1 MSVVIE
7 DFTEAF
13 RVLCGRHHG
22 VCVIDGFHS
31 TKEAV
36 VEAVDAAVDLN
47 PEQKLAVEHG
57 GGEAG
62 GPSPL
67 VVIAAAGSG
76 KTAMLA
82 HWVAARILG
91 GADPKRIMLA
101 TYSRQAAAEI
111 NRRVERIVARRPPP
125 EAAAAAIPAWSGTF
139 SAMGSRLLREYAGR
153 IGLDPQF
160 TIHDR
165 EGSAAGMLLR
175 TPRRPRR
182 LSLREAERQAGRPV
196 ASVTDRPDGSRTY
209 AFGDTA
215 NAGCEVN
222 DWDIEYGA
230 SSPSSVRQ

>member
-1 MSVVIE
+1 LFSGVTMSGVIE
-7 DFTEAF
+7 DFTEAY
-13 RVLCGRHHG
+13 RAELGRHAHA
-22 VCVIDGFHS
+22 FYS
-31 TKEAV
+31 NWEAV
-36 VEAVDAAVDLN
+36 AD
-47 PEQKLAVEHG
+47 
-57 GGEAG
+57 AG
-62 GPSPL
+62 GPSLL
-67 VVIAAAGSG
+67 VIDGAGAG

-111 NRRVERIVARRPPP
+111 NRRVERIMARLPP
-125 EAAAAAIPAWSGTF
+125 EAAAAATPTWSGAF
-139 SAMGSRLLREYAGR
+139 HAIGARLLREYAVR

-165 EGSAAGMLLR
+165 EKKAAGMPLGK
-175 TPRRPRR
+175 PRRPRR

-209 AFGDTA
+209 AFGDKA
-215 NAGCEVN
+215 DADGEVN